1 MDKIHA
7 MQLFIRVA
15 DLESFS
21 RAAETLALPKGSVS
35 RQIQALENRLG
46 TQLLHRTT
54 RRVSLTQDGMVYYER
69 AKDLLANLD
78 ELDGM
83 FQHDPSSISGRLRV
97 DMPVGVARNLVI
109 PKLPAFLQHYPGIE
123 LELSSSDRLVD
134 VIREGFDCVVRVGTL
149 KDSGLIARPLGKLS
163 VINCASP
170 DYLTRFGYP
179 ETLGDLGAARPGLR
193 LPGAM
198 DAYEQGVRAILGQ
211 LVSVAMAARLTAKV
225 AAGWGEPLAEAP
237 GYVLFPTPE
246 ALSRADPQALKAL
259 GMPLR
264 RAEALIHL
272 ARAALSGE
280 LPLTAPADIDA
291 GLRQLQALPG
301 IGRWTANYFALR
313 GWQAKDIFLPDDY
326 LIKQRFP
333 GMTPAAIARYARR
346 WQPMRSYALLHIWYT
361 DDWIPAAE

>member
-1 MDKIHA
+1 MVLLPWTPPYDWAWMVGFLQARAVAGVERFHDGGYSRSFGVEGHRGLIHLTPDEEA
-7 MQLFIRVA
+7 QGL
-15 DLESFS
+15 
-21 RAAETLALPKGSVS
+21 
-35 RQIQALENRLG
+35 
-46 TQLLHRTT
+46 
-54 RRVSLTQDGMVYYER
+54 RVSLSPGLQPVAEICYARIGQLF
-69 AKDLLANLD
+69 DLAC
-78 ELDGM
+78 
-83 FQHDPSSISGRLRV
+83 DPRQ
-97 DMPVGVARNLVI
+97 VAR
-109 PKLPAFLQHYPGIE
+109 A
-123 LELSSSDRLVD
+123 
-134 VIREGFDCVVRVGTL
+134 
-149 KDSGLIARPLGKLS
+149 LGSL
-163 VINCASP
+163 AQ
-170 DYLTRFGYP
+170 
-179 ETLGDLGAARPGLR
+179 ARPGLR
-193 LPGAM
+193 LPGAL
-198 DAYEQGVRAILGQ
+198 DAFEQAVRAVLGQ

-237 GYVLFPTPE
+237 GTVLFPTPE

-291 GLRQLQALPG
+291 GLRQLQTLPG

-361 DDWIPAAE
+361 DDWAPAAE

>member
-1 MDKIHA
+1 MVLLPWTPPYDWAWMVGFLQARAVAGVERFHDGGYSRSFGVEGHRGLIHLA
-7 MQLFIRVA
+7 PDEEAQGLRVTLSPGLQPVAEICYARIGQLF
-15 DLESFS
+15 DL
-21 RAAETLALPKGSVS
+21 ACDP
-35 RQIQALENRLG
+35 RQ
-46 TQLLHRTT
+46 
-54 RRVSLTQDGMVYYER
+54 
-69 AKDLLANLD
+69 
-78 ELDGM
+78 
-83 FQHDPSSISGRLRV
+83 
-97 DMPVGVARNLVI
+97 VAR
-109 PKLPAFLQHYPGIE
+109 A
-123 LELSSSDRLVD
+123 
-134 VIREGFDCVVRVGTL
+134 
-149 KDSGLIARPLGKLS
+149 
-163 VINCASP
+163 
-170 DYLTRFGYP
+170 
-179 ETLGDLGAARPGLR
+179 LGDLAQARPGLR
-193 LPGAM
+193 LPGAL
-198 DAYEQGVRAILGQ
+198 DAFEQAVRAVLGQ

-291 GLRQLQALPG
+291 GLRQLQTLPG

-361 DDWIPAAE
+361 DDWAPAAE

>member
-1 MDKIHA
+1 MVLLPWTPPYDWAWMVGFLQARAVAGVERFHDGGYSRSFGVEGHRGLIHLTPDEEA
-7 MQLFIRVA
+7 QGL
-15 DLESFS
+15 
-21 RAAETLALPKGSVS
+21 
-35 RQIQALENRLG
+35 
-46 TQLLHRTT
+46 
-54 RRVSLTQDGMVYYER
+54 RVSLSPGLQPVAEICYARIGQLF
-69 AKDLLANLD
+69 DLAC
-78 ELDGM
+78 
-83 FQHDPSSISGRLRV
+83 DPRQ
-97 DMPVGVARNLVI
+97 VAR
-109 PKLPAFLQHYPGIE
+109 A
-123 LELSSSDRLVD
+123 
-134 VIREGFDCVVRVGTL
+134 
-149 KDSGLIARPLGKLS
+149 LGSL
-163 VINCASP
+163 AQ
-170 DYLTRFGYP
+170 
-179 ETLGDLGAARPGLR
+179 ARPGLR
-193 LPGAM
+193 LPGAL
-198 DAYEQGVRAILGQ
+198 DAFEQAVRAVLGQ
-211 LVSVAMAARLTAKV
+211 LVSVAMSARLTAKV
-225 AAGWGEPLAEAP
+225 AAGWGELLAEAP

-291 GLRQLQALPG
+291 GLRQLQTLPG

-361 DDWIPAAE
+361 DDWAPAAE

>member
-1 MDKIHA
+1 MVLLPWTPPYDWAWMVGFLQARAVAGVERFHDGGYSRSFGVEGHRGLIHLA
-7 MQLFIRVA
+7 PDEEAQGLRVTLSPGLQPVAEICYARIGQLFDLACDPRQVA
-15 DLESFS
+15 GALGPL
-21 RAAETLALPKGSVS
+21 AE
-35 RQIQALENRLG
+35 
-46 TQLLHRTT
+46 
-54 RRVSLTQDGMVYYER
+54 
-69 AKDLLANLD
+69 
-78 ELDGM
+78 
-83 FQHDPSSISGRLRV
+83 
-97 DMPVGVARNLVI
+97 
-109 PKLPAFLQHYPGIE
+109 
-123 LELSSSDRLVD
+123 
-134 VIREGFDCVVRVGTL
+134 
-149 KDSGLIARPLGKLS
+149 
-163 VINCASP
+163 
-170 DYLTRFGYP
+170 
-179 ETLGDLGAARPGLR
+179 ARPGLR
-193 LPGAM
+193 LPGAR
-198 DAYEQGVRAILGQ
+198 DAFEQAVRAVLGQ

-291 GLRQLQALPG
+291 GLRQLQSMPG

>member
-1 MDKIHA
+1 MVLLPWTPPYDWAWMVGFLQARAVAGVERFHDGGYSRSFGVEGHRGLIHLA
-7 MQLFIRVA
+7 PDEEAQGLRVTLSPGLQPVAEICYARIGQLF
-15 DLESFS
+15 DL
-21 RAAETLALPKGSVS
+21 ACDP
-35 RQIQALENRLG
+35 RQ
-46 TQLLHRTT
+46 
-54 RRVSLTQDGMVYYER
+54 
-69 AKDLLANLD
+69 
-78 ELDGM
+78 
-83 FQHDPSSISGRLRV
+83 
-97 DMPVGVARNLVI
+97 VAR
-109 PKLPAFLQHYPGIE
+109 A
-123 LELSSSDRLVD
+123 
-134 VIREGFDCVVRVGTL
+134 
-149 KDSGLIARPLGKLS
+149 LGSL
-163 VINCASP
+163 AQ
-170 DYLTRFGYP
+170 
-179 ETLGDLGAARPGLR
+179 ARPGLR
-193 LPGAM
+193 LPGAL
-198 DAYEQGVRAILGQ
+198 DAFEQAVRAVLGQ

-291 GLRQLQALPG
+291 GLRQLQTLPG

>member
-1 MDKIHA
+1 MVLLPWTPPYDWAWMVGFLQARAVAGVERFHDGGYSRSFGVEGHRGLIHLA
-7 MQLFIRVA
+7 PDEEAQGLRVTLSPGLQPVAEICYARIGQLFDLACDPRQVA
-15 DLESFS
+15 GALGPL
-21 RAAETLALPKGSVS
+21 AE
-35 RQIQALENRLG
+35 
-46 TQLLHRTT
+46 
-54 RRVSLTQDGMVYYER
+54 
-69 AKDLLANLD
+69 
-78 ELDGM
+78 
-83 FQHDPSSISGRLRV
+83 
-97 DMPVGVARNLVI
+97 
-109 PKLPAFLQHYPGIE
+109 
-123 LELSSSDRLVD
+123 
-134 VIREGFDCVVRVGTL
+134 
-149 KDSGLIARPLGKLS
+149 
-163 VINCASP
+163 
-170 DYLTRFGYP
+170 
-179 ETLGDLGAARPGLR
+179 ARPGLR
-193 LPGAM
+193 LPGAL
-198 DAYEQGVRAILGQ
+198 DAFEQAVRAVLGQ

-280 LPLTAPADIDA
+280 LPLKAPADIDA
-291 GLRQLQALPG
+291 GLRQLQSMPG

-361 DDWIPAAE
+361 DDWAPAAE

>member
-1 MDKIHA
+1 MVLLPWTPPYDWAWMVGFLQARAVAGVERFHDGGYSRSFGVEGHRGLIHLA
-7 MQLFIRVA
+7 PDEEAQGLRVTLSPGLQPVAEICYARIGQLF
-15 DLESFS
+15 DL
-21 RAAETLALPKGSVS
+21 ACDP
-35 RQIQALENRLG
+35 RQ
-46 TQLLHRTT
+46 
-54 RRVSLTQDGMVYYER
+54 
-69 AKDLLANLD
+69 
-78 ELDGM
+78 
-83 FQHDPSSISGRLRV
+83 
-97 DMPVGVARNLVI
+97 VAR
-109 PKLPAFLQHYPGIE
+109 A
-123 LELSSSDRLVD
+123 
-134 VIREGFDCVVRVGTL
+134 
-149 KDSGLIARPLGKLS
+149 LGSL
-163 VINCASP
+163 AQ
-170 DYLTRFGYP
+170 
-179 ETLGDLGAARPGLR
+179 ARPGLR
-193 LPGAM
+193 LPGAL
-198 DAYEQGVRAILGQ
+198 DAFEQAVRAVLGQ

-237 GYVLFPTPE
+237 GSVLFPTPE

-291 GLRQLQALPG
+291 GLRQLQTLPG

-361 DDWIPAAE
+361 DDWAQAAE

>member
-1 MDKIHA
+1 MVLLPWTPPYDWAWMVGFLQARAVAGVERFHDGGYSRSFGEEGHRGLIHLA
-7 MQLFIRVA
+7 PDEEAQGLRVTLSPGLQPVAEICYARIGQLFDLACDPRQVA
-15 DLESFS
+15 GALGPL
-21 RAAETLALPKGSVS
+21 AE
-35 RQIQALENRLG
+35 
-46 TQLLHRTT
+46 
-54 RRVSLTQDGMVYYER
+54 
-69 AKDLLANLD
+69 
-78 ELDGM
+78 
-83 FQHDPSSISGRLRV
+83 
-97 DMPVGVARNLVI
+97 
-109 PKLPAFLQHYPGIE
+109 
-123 LELSSSDRLVD
+123 
-134 VIREGFDCVVRVGTL
+134 
-149 KDSGLIARPLGKLS
+149 
-163 VINCASP
+163 
-170 DYLTRFGYP
+170 
-179 ETLGDLGAARPGLR
+179 ARPGLR
-193 LPGAM
+193 LPGAL
-198 DAYEQGVRAILGQ
+198 DAFEQAVRAVLGQ

-291 GLRQLQALPG
+291 GLRQLQSMRG

>member
-1 MDKIHA
+1 MVLLPWTPPYDWAWMVGFLQARAVAGVERFHDGGYSRSFGVEGHRGLIHLA
-7 MQLFIRVA
+7 PDEEAQGLRVTLSPGLQPVAEICYARIGQLFDLACDPRQVA
-15 DLESFS
+15 GALGPL
-21 RAAETLALPKGSVS
+21 AE
-35 RQIQALENRLG
+35 
-46 TQLLHRTT
+46 
-54 RRVSLTQDGMVYYER
+54 
-69 AKDLLANLD
+69 
-78 ELDGM
+78 
-83 FQHDPSSISGRLRV
+83 
-97 DMPVGVARNLVI
+97 
-109 PKLPAFLQHYPGIE
+109 
-123 LELSSSDRLVD
+123 
-134 VIREGFDCVVRVGTL
+134 
-149 KDSGLIARPLGKLS
+149 
-163 VINCASP
+163 
-170 DYLTRFGYP
+170 
-179 ETLGDLGAARPGLR
+179 ARPGLR
-193 LPGAM
+193 LPGAL
-198 DAYEQGVRAILGQ
+198 DAFEQAVRAVLGQ

-291 GLRQLQALPG
+291 GLRQLQSLPG

>member
-1 MDKIHA
+1 MVLLPWTPPYDWAWMVGFLQARAVAGVERFHDGGYSRSFGVEGHRGLIH
-7 MQLFIRVA
+7 
-15 DLESFS
+15 
-21 RAAETLALPKGSVS
+21 LAPDEEAQGL
-35 RQIQALENRLG
+35 
-46 TQLLHRTT
+46 
-54 RRVSLTQDGMVYYER
+54 RVSLSPGLQPVAEICYARIGQLF
-69 AKDLLANLD
+69 DLAC
-78 ELDGM
+78 
-83 FQHDPSSISGRLRV
+83 DPRQ
-97 DMPVGVARNLVI
+97 VAR
-109 PKLPAFLQHYPGIE
+109 A
-123 LELSSSDRLVD
+123 
-134 VIREGFDCVVRVGTL
+134 
-149 KDSGLIARPLGKLS
+149 
-163 VINCASP
+163 
-170 DYLTRFGYP
+170 
-179 ETLGDLGAARPGLR
+179 LGDLAQARPGLR
-193 LPGAM
+193 LPGAL
-198 DAYEQGVRAILGQ
+198 DAFEQAVRAVLGQ
-211 LVSVAMAARLTAKV
+211 LESVAMADRLTAKV

-291 GLRQLQALPG
+291 GLRQLQTLPG

-361 DDWIPAAE
+361 DDWAPAAE

>member
-1 MDKIHA
+1 MVLLPWIPPYDWAWMVGFLQARAVAGVERFDERGYSRSFGIADHHGLIHLA
-7 MQLFIRVA
+7 PDEEAQGLRVTLSPGLQPVAEICYARIGQLFDLACDPRQVA
-15 DLESFS
+15 GALGSL
-21 RAAETLALPKGSVS
+21 AE
-35 RQIQALENRLG
+35 
-46 TQLLHRTT
+46 
-54 RRVSLTQDGMVYYER
+54 
-69 AKDLLANLD
+69 
-78 ELDGM
+78 
-83 FQHDPSSISGRLRV
+83 
-97 DMPVGVARNLVI
+97 
-109 PKLPAFLQHYPGIE
+109 
-123 LELSSSDRLVD
+123 
-134 VIREGFDCVVRVGTL
+134 
-149 KDSGLIARPLGKLS
+149 
-163 VINCASP
+163 
-170 DYLTRFGYP
+170 
-179 ETLGDLGAARPGLR
+179 ARPGLR
-193 LPGAM
+193 LPGAL
-198 DAYEQGVRAILGQ
+198 DAFEQAVRAVLGQ

-291 GLRQLQALPG
+291 GLRQLQSLPG

-361 DDWIPAAE
+361 DDWVPAAE

>member
-1 MDKIHA
+1 MVLLPWTPPYDWAWMVGFLQARAVAGVERFHDGGYSRSFGVEGHRGLIHLA
-7 MQLFIRVA
+7 PDEEAQGLRVTLSPGLQPVAEICYARIGQLFDLACDPRQVA
-15 DLESFS
+15 GALGFL
-21 RAAETLALPKGSVS
+21 AE
-35 RQIQALENRLG
+35 
-46 TQLLHRTT
+46 
-54 RRVSLTQDGMVYYER
+54 
-69 AKDLLANLD
+69 
-78 ELDGM
+78 
-83 FQHDPSSISGRLRV
+83 
-97 DMPVGVARNLVI
+97 
-109 PKLPAFLQHYPGIE
+109 
-123 LELSSSDRLVD
+123 
-134 VIREGFDCVVRVGTL
+134 
-149 KDSGLIARPLGKLS
+149 
-163 VINCASP
+163 
-170 DYLTRFGYP
+170 
-179 ETLGDLGAARPGLR
+179 ARPGLR
-193 LPGAM
+193 LGQRAL
-198 DAYEQGVRAILGQ
+198 DAFEQAVRAVLGQ

-280 LPLTAPADIDA
+280 LPLKAPADIDA
-291 GLRQLQALPG
+291 GLRQLQSMPG

-361 DDWIPAAE
+361 DDWAPAAE

>member
-1 MDKIHA
+1 MVLLPWTPPYDWAWMVGFLQARAVAGVERFHDGGYSRSFGVEGHRGLIYLA
-7 MQLFIRVA
+7 PDEEAQGLRVTLSPGLQPVAEICYARIGQLFDLACDPRQVA
-15 DLESFS
+15 GALGPL
-21 RAAETLALPKGSVS
+21 AE
-35 RQIQALENRLG
+35 
-46 TQLLHRTT
+46 
-54 RRVSLTQDGMVYYER
+54 
-69 AKDLLANLD
+69 
-78 ELDGM
+78 
-83 FQHDPSSISGRLRV
+83 
-97 DMPVGVARNLVI
+97 
-109 PKLPAFLQHYPGIE
+109 
-123 LELSSSDRLVD
+123 
-134 VIREGFDCVVRVGTL
+134 
-149 KDSGLIARPLGKLS
+149 
-163 VINCASP
+163 
-170 DYLTRFGYP
+170 
-179 ETLGDLGAARPGLR
+179 ARPGLR
-193 LPGAM
+193 LPGAL
-198 DAYEQGVRAILGQ
+198 DAFEQAVRAVLGQ

-280 LPLTAPADIDA
+280 LPLKAPADIDA
-291 GLRQLQALPG
+291 GLRQLQTLPG

-361 DDWIPAAE
+361 DDWAPAAE